1 MRFVLDTSF
10 AIDFLRARAAA
21 VERMDRL
28 VSVGDEP
35 YINDIVL
42 CELATGTRPAEATAL
57 DAFVNGMEFVQP
69 GPDVARQAG
78 IWRGAARARGETLSV
93 PDALI
98 AATAEALG
106 ATVLTRNVRDFA
118 LTPVAVEGY

>member
-1 MRFVLDTSF
+1 VRFVLDASF
-10 AIDFLRARAAA
+10 VIDFLRARPDAIA
-21 VERMDRL
+21 RMKRL
-28 VSVGDEP
+28 VAVGDEP
-35 YINDIVL
+35 YINDVVL
-42 CELATGTRPAEATAL
+42 CELATGMRPSEASAL
-57 DAFVNGMEFVQP
+57 DAFVNGIEFVQR
-69 GPDVARQAG
+69 GPQVARQAG
-78 IWRGAARARGETLSV
+78 EWRGAARARGETLSV